1 MAIKSQQL
9 RQSFL
14 LSGGG
19 AAVLLVGFVAWL
31 TSSRVG
37 QALEHEADAR
47 GRDEASH
54 AAAIVSQYLKER
66 RREATAIAT
75 DPDLY
80 AAVRDAEQEAAT
92 RGLDRM
98 TIPDLERA
106 FNGSRQLGGN
116 PAVRDYLRAYPAN
129 SDFAELIATES
140 HGLTVFASDRP
151 SDFVQRDE
159 TWWQRAIS
167 EGVYEAGARFD
178 SSAATAALEFDIA
191 IRTAASQ
198 RPAGVLKAVFA
209 LDR

>member
-14 LSGGG
+14 ISGGG

-37 QALEHEADAR
+37 DALRQEADTR

-54 AAAIVSQYLKER
+54 AAAIVTQYLKER

-80 AAVRDAEQEAAT
+80 AAVRDAGQEATT
-92 RGLDRM
+92 RGLDKV

-106 FNGSRQLGGN
+106 FNASRQLGGN
-116 PAVRDYLRAYPAN
+116 PVVRDYLRTYPAN

-140 HGLTVFASDRP
+140 HGLNVFASDRP

-159 TWWQRAIS
+159 T
-167 EGVYEAGARFD
+167 
-178 SSAATAALEFDIA
+178 
-191 IRTAASQ
+191 
-198 RPAGVLKAVFA
+198 
-209 LDR
+209 